1 MVGHLELRDDFKE
14 QAEWRREKAE
24 QYPDDKRHL
33 EAAAIFD
40 RLAAT
45 VDAIPQDVY
54 RIFAEAGVNDGLL
67 DVERWTEMLR
77 DVTKNRRGIRPIF
90 CRGSDDATR
99 ISRPH
104 GCSPLSNSRPKSND
118 LSDGATVKQRRT
130 TVPLDSARDFG
141 VRASLSLFGHRKASF
156 VPPCL

>member
-1 MVGHLELRDDFKE
+1 MVGHMELRDDLKE
-14 QAEWRREKAE
+14 QAEWRREKAKL
-24 QYPDDKRHL
+24 YPDDKRHL

-77 DVTKNRRGIRPIF
+77 DVGFGSSPKTAEEFVRSFVADRMMRRG
-90 CRGSDDATR
+90 
-99 ISRPH
+99 
-104 GCSPLSNSRPKSND
+104 
-118 LSDGATVKQRRT
+118 
-130 TVPLDSARDFG
+130 
-141 VRASLSLFGHRKASF
+141 
-156 VPPCL
+156 

>member
-1 MVGHLELRDDFKE
+1 MSGRLELQDDFKE

-45 VDAIPQDVY
+45 VDAIPQDVF
-54 RIFAEAGVNDGLL
+54 RAFCQPDVNNGLL

-77 DVTKNRRGIRPIF
+77 DVGFGSSPKSVEEFVLIFFADRMMRRG
-90 CRGSDDATR
+90 
-99 ISRPH
+99 
-104 GCSPLSNSRPKSND
+104 
-118 LSDGATVKQRRT
+118 
-130 TVPLDSARDFG
+130 
-141 VRASLSLFGHRKASF
+141 
-156 VPPCL
+156 

>member
-1 MVGHLELRDDFKE
+1 MVGRVELRDDFKE

-45 VDAIPQDVY
+45 VDAIPQDVF
-54 RIFAEAGVNDGLL
+54 IAFSKLEVDDGLL

-77 DVTKNRRGIRPIF
+77 VHWLVTENCRGIRPIF
-90 CRGSDDATR
+90 YRGSDDAAWIT
-99 ISRPH
+99 
-104 GCSPLSNSRPKSND
+104 CSPLP
-118 LSDGATVKQRRT
+118 ATVDRRGDERRLLHRLQQERSGARLFYSRT
-130 TVPLDSARDFG
+130 TGGRRVTARLAD
-141 VRASLSLFGHRKASF
+141 
-156 VPPCL
+156 